1 MQAAL
6 QQIIDIQDLDMKMIR
21 LMRLKRERRDEQA
34 KLHQLRAELHEQMRS
49 KQQELNELKRAAQNI
64 EFRVS
69 EILERIKKLENQQL
83 SLKKID
89 DFNACT
95 HEINLA
101 ERERQSLEGQLNEI
115 LEKASVEEE
124 ILDKIQESLTASA
137 DSSQHLE
144 EEIEASIKEI
154 NQEGLSLQTQRELLV
169 KDAPQDLLSIY
180 ERLLKNKRDRVV
192 VPVEQRACSG
202 CHVILTPQQE
212 NLVRQGDR
220 LIFCEHCGRVLYWME
235 PAVTESATGTKRRR
249 RRTATSAVEG

>member
-21 LMRLKRERRDEQA
+21 LMRLKRERRDEQT
-34 KLHQLRAELHEQMRS
+34 KLHQLRAELHEQMRA
-49 KQQELNELKRAAQNI
+49 KQQELHELKRSAQSI

-83 SLKKID
+83 SLKKVD

-101 ERERQSLEGQLNEI
+101 ERERQSLEGQLNEMM
-115 LEKASVEEE
+115 EKASIEEE
-124 ILDKIQESLTASA
+124 ILEKIQESLTASA
-137 DSSQHLE
+137 DSSQQLE
-144 EEIEASIKEI
+144 AEIDESIREI
-154 NQEGLSLQTQRELLV
+154 NQEGVALQAQRELLV
-169 KDAPQDLLSIY
+169 AAAPQELYQIY
-180 ERLLKNKRDRVV
+180 ERLLKNKRDRVI

-220 LIFCEHCGRVLYWME
+220 LIFCEHCGRILYWME
-235 PAVTESATGTKRRR
+235 PAAVEGTTGTKRRR
-249 RRTATSAVEG
+249 RRAASSAAE